1 VSAGDEMVKDC
12 SLETSAPRSAGSVSS
27 GLAEDEPEDSVV
39 IWLGLVGRLEALL
52 ELDDVGLGWQ
62 VFRELRVQQP
72 GMSSGRDRFP
82 RAVPES
88 GALEL
93 KPAEL
98 VDQASKVQRQP
109 RSQLRIEP
117 SDAIPVTMVGYRAA

>member
-72 GMSSGRDRFP
+72 GVAHSDPVRLRWE
-82 RAVPES
+82 VL
-88 GALEL
+88 LEEFRRRL
-93 KPAEL
+93 E
-98 VDQASKVQRQP
+98 RQFTC
-109 RSQLRIEP
+109 L
-117 SDAIPVTMVGYRAA
+117 